1 MKRRTNYN
9 QSDPYDPSQER
20 ADCDTSPN
28 YLADNQRN
36 RYSRKGSDDNRNSN
50 FLYLVII
57 SAFIVYGMYTL
68 NQKYGSGIEGNQA
81 VWGNS
86 ERTSALRGEVNTPEN
101 NSGIYR
107 NDNTP
112 VPEAY
117 DTRYS
122 ARNIEPPE
130 ENPDVGNRSFSPAQN
145 ATTALPSEVL
155 VVETPPA
162 PRVFYVQAGAF
173 QSLEN
178 AQKQQDKL
186 IEQGYK
192 VLIVQ
197 FESDEL
203 GLHRI
208 LLGEFNKEENAN
220 ARAQKLKSGRVFEL
234 VNGRYY
240 EL

>member
-1 MKRRTNYN
+1 MERRT
-9 QSDPYDPSQER
+9 
-20 ADCDTSPN
+20 
-28 YLADNQRN
+28 
-36 RYSRKGSDDNRNSN
+36 N

-57 SAFIVYGMYTL
+57 SAVIVYGMYTL
-68 NQKYGSGIEGNQA
+68 NQKYGNSKGVNQSF
-81 VWGNS
+81 WGTQD
-86 ERTSALRGEVNTPEN
+86 RTTALRSEVYTPET
-101 NSGIYR
+101 NSGAYR
-107 NDNTP
+107 DNTP
-112 VPEAY
+112 VPDAY
-117 DTRYS
+117 DTRYP
-122 ARNIEPPE
+122 AQTIEPPQE
-130 ENPDVGNRSFSPAQN
+130 SPNVGNRSFSQEQN

-155 VVETPPA
+155 VVEALPA

-178 AQKQQDKL
+178 AKKQQDKL

-197 FESDEL
+197 FDSDEL

-208 LLGEFNKEENAN
+208 LLGEFNKEDNAN
-220 ARAQKLKSGRVFEL
+220 ARAKKLKSGRVFEL